1 MEKKK
6 IVFFISS
13 MVKAGAQRV
22 VMNLTLY
29 YRELG
34 YQVVLVTPY
43 QDKDEYEVPTDVQRI
58 LSDLTEEEKS
68 NSRIKNFLKRLQK
81 LRRIWKEVKP
91 EFILSFMGKTNFMAL
106 ASSRGLRIPVF
117 VSVRS
122 APEREYYSK
131 AMRFLSKTLF
141 CLANGIIL
149 QTEDARA
156 YFPKRMQKKT
166 VILPN
171 PINPLFMK
179 DRWDG
184 ERKQEIV
191 TVGRIDKNKNHQM
204 ILQAFSRIHQEYPEM
219 KVVLYGDGPEKE
231 NLENLAMKL
240 ELQDKVF
247 FPGSMNQMQDRI
259 DKSRIFVL
267 SSKVEG
273 MPNVLL
279 EAMSLGLACI
289 STDCPCGGPRTM
301 IKDHENGI
309 LIPVDD
315 VDALE
320 TALREILDTP
330 ELEERLGRNA
340 SLVGKELSPEKVN
353 RMWKEYIEKNR
364 GCQ

>member
-1 MEKKK
+1 
-6 IVFFISS
+6 
-13 MVKAGAQRV
+13 
-22 VMNLTLY
+22 
-29 YRELG
+29 
-34 YQVVLVTPY
+34 
-43 QDKDEYEVPTDVQRI
+43 
-58 LSDLTEEEKS
+58 
-68 NSRIKNFLKRLQK
+68 
-81 LRRIWKEVKP
+81 
-91 EFILSFMGKTNFMAL
+91 
-106 ASSRGLRIPVF
+106 
-117 VSVRS
+117 
-122 APEREYYSK
+122 
-131 AMRFLSKTLF
+131 MRFLSKTLF

-219 KVVLYGDGPEKE
+219 KVVLYGDGSEKE

-289 STDCPCGGPRTM
+289 STDCPCGGPADLIEHGVNGLLPPVGDIDAM
-301 IKDHENGI
+301 KNNLKPKFHEMNLKAIESGYKSIKG
-309 LIPVDD
+309 
-315 VDALE
+315 
-320 TALREILDTP
+320 
-330 ELEERLGRNA
+330 
-340 SLVGKELSPEKVN
+340 
-353 RMWKEYIEKNR
+353 
-364 GCQ
+364 